1 MEAHRD
7 LHALRQAVA
16 AIEPSDK
23 DRKTSFTLGAE
34 GVDRAVGGGLERGA
48 LHEIFAGTQADAAS
62 AAGFAAGLCLRAIR
76 SGEGRSGDGG
86 RMGHRR
92 GGIAWIRQIH
102 AEKEAGRLYPPGLK
116 AMGVAP
122 ETLLLVRLNKVEDMM
137 RAGEEAVRS
146 GVCGAVVIEPWGMAS
161 IIDLKATRRLL
172 MAARHVNA
180 PVFLL
185 RLAAE
190 PVPSAAATRWQVAAA
205 PSRELEAGAPG
216 HAAFDLTLLRHR
228 AGPAGMRWQLE
239 WNRDEN
245 GFSETTLSRPV
256 VSAPSHR
263 PALPAG
269 EGDWRRAG

>member
-16 AIEPSDK
+16 AIEPSDQ

-34 GVDRAVGGGLERGA
+34 GVDCAVGGGLERGA

-76 SGEGRSGDGG
+76 GSEGQTDEGG
-86 RMGHRR
+86 RMGRR

-116 AMGVAP
+116 AMGLSP
-122 ETLLLVRLNKVEDMM
+122 EKLLLVRLKKVEDMM

-146 GVCGAVVIEPWGMAS
+146 GACGAVVIEPWGVAS

-205 PSRELEAGAPG
+205 LSQALDAGAPG

-245 GFSETTLSRPV
+245 GFSETTLSRPL
-256 VSAPSHR
+256 VSTPSHR
-263 PALPAG
+263 SALPAG
-269 EGDWRRAG
+269 EGGWRRAG